1 MKKLVLWCAV
11 FYQYGILPVCV
22 IERGHWQVTVSVCQ
36 HLIHCNLSVTE
47 IDTNWDDQVVH
58 KYVNHFLFVSLT
70 DTLMYHYVL
79 QYIDYQ
85 RIAVLWCYR
94 IVGHVLSIASCVAC
108 DFYFPK
114 RSVGAHSQVFW
125 HWCLRWYLNLST
137 RTVVWPKLI
146 CFITAQSVIRGKDKY
161 LVGCKDTLWTFWPQ
175 LVPWTFLFFSLMNF
189 CLLSCTRMRLHPS

>member
-1 MKKLVLWCAV
+1 
-11 FYQYGILPVCV
+11 
-22 IERGHWQVTVSVCQ
+22 
-36 HLIHCNLSVTE
+36 
-47 IDTNWDDQVVH
+47 
-58 KYVNHFLFVSLT
+58 
-70 DTLMYHYVL
+70 MYHYVL

-94 IVGHVLSIASCVAC
+94 IVGHVLSIASCVVC

-125 HWCLRWYLNLST
+125 DRCLRWYLNLTT

-161 LVGCKDTLWTFWPQ
+161 LVDCKDTLWTFWPQ
-175 LVPWTFLFFSLMNF
+175 LVPWTFLFFSLMIFACSLVQGCVYIPVNDFILDTGKRSRRPSVFPHGFDENIDVAMHFPPQCVCIPSF
-189 CLLSCTRMRLHPS
+189 CLMCPKSQIFCSRAV